1 MSVFLFLIDYLQRVI
16 QFEVIIVG
24 GGLAG
29 LTAALDLAES
39 GKRVLVVEKN
49 QYPNHKV
56 CGEYVSKEVIPYIER
71 LGLRFNSPNLPQID
85 TLELSSSKG
94 STIEVKLP
102 LGGFGISRYK
112 FDFEL
117 YKLALAKGVE
127 FLHET
132 IVDVHFNRNEFNV
145 VRLNGETIR
154 SKVVLGAFG
163 KRSNLDMK
171 MERSFVKQKSP
182 WLAIKCHYQN
192 TGQPANK
199 VSLHNFQGG
208 YGGLSQVENGV
219 VNLCYLVNYENFRM
233 ESDVHR
239 FNESVV
245 SKNPFFQK
253 FLSDA
258 TPLFEKPLAIAQI
271 SFNKKQPVENHIL
284 MCGDTAGLIHPLCG
298 NGMAMAIHSAKLAA
312 DSIVPFLE
320 NPNFSRQ
327 DMEKSYQALWYDTF
341 KRRLWMGRQLQGL
354 MLNTTW
360 FNFGMNT
367 LAKSKTLLSSMIR
380 ITHGT
385 PILN

>member
-1 MSVFLFLIDYLQRVI
+1 MN

-29 LTAALDLAES
+29 LTAALDLAER

-49 QYPNHKV
+49 KYPNHKV
-56 CGEYVSKEVIPYIER
+56 CGEYVSNEVIPYMER
-71 LGLRFNSPNLPQID
+71 LGLSLNSLNLPQID

-94 STIEVKLP
+94 SMIEVKLP

-117 YKLALAKGVE
+117 YKLALVKGVE

-132 IVDVHFNRNEFNV
+132 IVDVHFKRDEFNV
-145 VRLNGETIR
+145 IRSNGEAIR

-163 KRSNLDMK
+163 KRSNLDIK
-171 MERSFVKQKSP
+171 MERNFIRQKSP
-182 WLAIKCHYQN
+182 WLAIKCHYQD

-219 VNLCYLVNYENFRM
+219 VNFCYLVKYENFRM
-233 ESDVHR
+233 ESDVYR

-258 TPLFEKPLAIAQI
+258 IPLFEKPLAIAQI
-271 SFNKKQPVENHIL
+271 SFNKKQPVEDHIL

-298 NGMAMAIHSAKLAA
+298 NGMAMAIHSAKLATDA
-312 DSIVPFLE
+312 IVPFLE

-327 DMEKSYQALWYDTF
+327 DMEKLYQTAWHSTF

-354 MLNTTW
+354 MLNTAW
-360 FNFGMNT
+360 FNLGMNT
-367 LAKSKTLLSSMIR
+367 LARSKTLLSSMIR
-380 ITHGT
+380 TTHGT
-385 PILN
+385 PILS